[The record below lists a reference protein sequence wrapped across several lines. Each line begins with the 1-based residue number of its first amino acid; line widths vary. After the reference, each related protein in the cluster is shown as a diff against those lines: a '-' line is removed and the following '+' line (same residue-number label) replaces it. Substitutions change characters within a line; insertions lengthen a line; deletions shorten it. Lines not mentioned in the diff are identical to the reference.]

1 MRKKCSYKRKFNK
14 QGESYIEFDN
24 INSLIIQY
32 NKNIKLWY
40 IKFKLYRKS
49 LLSILRHFSLYEWVC
64 IRTLDG
70 SAIFFEDESKAIKYV
85 VDNYIYAFSN
95 EFAETDYEYYNRIK
109 DIPVD
114 CLDEDDLFFMK
125 SYKYIK
131 PSEKLVYIEEIEKR
145 KNYEKD

>member
-14 QGESYIEFDN
+14 QGECYIEFDN
-24 INSLIIQY
+24 ISSLIIKY
-32 NKNIKLWY
+32 DKNTKVWY
-40 IKFKLYRKS
+40 VMFKIYRKS
-49 LLSILRHFSLYEWVC
+49 WLSILRHFSLYEWACVK
-64 IRTLDG
+64 TLDG
-70 SAIFFEDESKAIKYV
+70 RAIYFEDESKAIKYV

>member
-24 INSLIIQY
+24 VSSLIIQY
-32 NKNIKLWY
+32 DKNTKLWY
-40 IKFKLYRKS
+40 VKFKMYRKS
-49 LLSILRHFSLYEWVC
+49 WLSILRHFSFYVWVYLRNINGC
-64 IRTLDG
+64 AL
-70 SAIFFEDESKAIKYV
+70 FFEDESKAIKYV
-85 VDNYIYAFSN
+85 VDNYIRAFGN
-95 EFAETDYEYYNRIK
+95 EFLESDYKYYNRIK

-131 PSEKLVYIEEIEKR
+131 PSEKLVYIEETEKR
-145 KNYEKD
+145 KHYEK

>member
-24 INSLIIQY
+24 IGSLIIKY
-32 NKNIKLWY
+32 DKNTKVWY
-40 IKFKLYRKS
+40 VMLKIYRRS
-49 LLSILRHFSLYEWVC
+49 WLSILRHFSLYEWTCVK
-64 IRTLDG
+64 TLDG
-70 SAIFFEDESKAIKYV
+70 SSIFFEDESKAINYV
-85 VDNYIYAFSN
+85 IDNYLYVFSN
-95 EFAETDYEYYNRIK
+95 EFLESDYKYYNRIK

-145 KNYEKD
+145 KYYEKD

>member
-24 INSLIIQY
+24 ISSLIIQY
-32 NKNIKLWY
+32 NKNTKLWY
-40 IKFKLYRKS
+40 VKFKLYRKS
-49 LLSILRHFSLYEWVC
+49 WLSILRHFSLYECACV
-64 IRTLDG
+64 RTLDG
-70 SAIFFEDESKAIKYV
+70 SAIFFEDKSKAINYV
-85 VDNYIYAFSN
+85 IDNYLYVFSN
-95 EFAETDYEYYNRIK
+95 EFLESDYSYYNRIK

>member
-24 INSLIIQY
+24 ISSLIIQY

-70 SAIFFEDESKAIKYV
+70 SAIFFEDESKAINYV
-85 VDNYIYAFSN
+85 IDNYIYAFGN
-95 EFAETDYEYYNRIK
+95 EFAETNEEYYNRIK

-114 CLDEDDLFFMK
+114 CLDEDDLFFIK

-145 KNYEKD
+145 KYYEKD

>member
-14 QGESYIEFDN
+14 QGESYIEFDD

-70 SAIFFEDESKAIKYV
+70 SAIFFEDESKAINYV
-85 VDNYIYAFSN
+85 IDNYIYAFGN
-95 EFAETDYEYYNRIK
+95 EFAETNEEYYNRIK

-114 CLDEDDLFFMK
+114 CLNEDDLFFIK

-145 KNYEKD
+145 KYYEKD

>member
-24 INSLIIQY
+24 ISSLIIKY
-32 NKNIKLWY
+32 DKNTKVWY
-40 IKFKLYRKS
+40 IMFKIYRKS
-49 LLSILRHFSLYEWVC
+49 WLSILLHFSLYEWAFA
-64 IRTLDG
+64 RTLDG
-70 SAIFFEDESKAIKYV
+70 SAIYFEDESKAINYV
-85 VDNYIYAFSN
+85 IYNYLYIFSN
-95 EFAETDYEYYNRIK
+95 EFLESDYKYYNRIK

-131 PSEKLVYIEEIEKR
+131 PSEKLVYIEETEKR
-145 KNYEKD
+145 KHYEK

>member
-14 QGESYIEFDN
+14 QGECYIEFDN
-24 INSLIIQY
+24 INSLIIKY
-32 NKNIKLWY
+32 DKNTKVWY
-40 IKFKLYRKS
+40 VMFKIYRKS
-49 LLSILRHFSLYEWVC
+49 WLSILRHFSLYIWAY
-64 IRTLDG
+64 IRTLNG
-70 SAIFFEDESKAIKYV
+70 SALFFEDESKAIKYV

-95 EFAETDYEYYNRIK
+95 EFAESDYEYYNRIK

-145 KNYEKD
+145 KYYEKD

>member
-24 INSLIIQY
+24 ISSLIIQY
-32 NKNIKLWY
+32 NKNTKLWY
-40 IKFKLYRKS
+40 VKFKIYRKS
-49 LLSILRHFSLYEWVC
+49 WLSILRHFSLYEWAFV
-64 IRTLDG
+64 RTIDG
-70 SAIFFEDESKAIKYV
+70 SAIFFEDESKAINYV
-85 VDNYIYAFSN
+85 IDNYLYVFSN
-95 EFAETDYEYYNRIK
+95 EFLESDYSYYNRIK

-131 PSEKLVYIEEIEKR
+131 QSEKVVYIEEIEKR
-145 KNYEKD
+145 RH

>member
-24 INSLIIQY
+24 ISSLIIQY
-32 NKNIKLWY
+32 NKNTKLWY
-40 IKFKLYRKS
+40 VKFKLYRKS
-49 LLSILRHFSLYEWVC
+49 WLSILRHFSLYEWACV
-64 IRTLDG
+64 RTLDG
-70 SAIFFEDESKAIKYV
+70 SAIFFEDKSKAINYV
-85 VDNYIYAFSN
+85 IDNYLYVFSN
-95 EFAETDYEYYNRIK
+95 EFLESDYSYYNRIK

-131 PSEKLVYIEEIEKR
+131 QSEKVVYRGNR
-145 KNYEKD
+145 KTKEL

>member
-24 INSLIIQY
+24 ISSLIIQY
-32 NKNIKLWY
+32 NKNTKLWY
-40 IKFKLYRKS
+40 VKFKLYRKS
-49 LLSILRHFSLYEWVC
+49 WLSILRHFSLYEWARV
-64 IRTLDG
+64 RTLDG
-70 SAIFFEDESKAIKYV
+70 SAIFFEDESKAINYV
-85 VDNYIYAFSN
+85 IDNYLYVFSN
-95 EFAETDYEYYNRIK
+95 EFLESDYSYYNRIK

-131 PSEKLVYIEEIEKR
+131 QSEKVVYIEEIEKR
-145 KNYEKD
+145 RH

>member
-24 INSLIIQY
+24 VSSLIIQY
-32 NKNIKLWY
+32 NKNTKLWY
-40 IKFKLYRKS
+40 VKFKIYRKS
-49 LLSILRHFSLYEWVC
+49 WLSILRHFSLYEWAFV
-64 IRTLDG
+64 RTLDG
-70 SAIFFEDESKAIKYV
+70 SAIYFEDESKAINYV
-85 VDNYIYAFSN
+85 IDNYLYVFSN
-95 EFAETDYEYYNRIK
+95 EFLESDYKYYNRIK

-114 CLDEDDLFFMK
+114 CLDEDDLFFMR

-131 PSEKLVYIEEIEKR
+131 PSEKVVYIEEIEKR

>member
-24 INSLIIQY
+24 VSSLIIQY
-32 NKNIKLWY
+32 NKNTKLWY

-49 LLSILRHFSLYEWVC
+49 WLSILRHFSLYEWACV
-64 IRTLDG
+64 RTLDG
-70 SAIFFEDESKAIKYV
+70 SAIFFEDESKAINYV
-85 VDNYIYAFSN
+85 IDNYLYVFSN
-95 EFAETDYEYYNRIK
+95 EFLESDYSYYNRIK

-131 PSEKLVYIEEIEKR
+131 QSEKVVYIEEIEKR
-145 KNYEKD
+145 RH

>member
-24 INSLIIQY
+24 VSSLIIQY
-32 NKNIKLWY
+32 NKNTKLWY
-40 IKFKLYRKS
+40 VKFKLYRKS
-49 LLSILRHFSLYEWVC
+49 WLSVLRHFSLYEWAFV
-64 IRTLDG
+64 RTLDG
-70 SAIFFEDESKAIKYV
+70 SAIYFEDESKAINYV
-85 VDNYIYAFSN
+85 IDNYLYVFSN
-95 EFAETDYEYYNRIK
+95 EFLESDYNYYNRIK

-114 CLDEDDLFFMK
+114 CLDEDDLFFMR

-145 KNYEKD
+145 RH

>member
-1 MRKKCSYKRKFNK
+1 MRKKCNYKRKFNK
-14 QGESYIEFDN
+14 QGECYIEFYN
-24 INSLIIQY
+24 ISSLIIKFD
-32 NKNIKLWY
+32 KNTKVWY
-40 IKFKLYRKS
+40 IMFKIYRKS
-49 LLSILRHFSLYEWVC
+49 WLSILQYFSLYEWVY
-64 IRTLDG
+64 IRTLNG
-70 SAIFFEDESKAIKYV
+70 SALFFEDESKAINYV
-85 VDNYIYAFSN
+85 IDNYIYAFGN
-95 EFAETDYEYYNRIK
+95 EFLESDYKYYNRIK